1 MTKALQDYEKI
12 AAACAKA
19 ATEAKSLGDREQLL
33 QMHKRYL
40 ELAEKEGAADPTPQ
54 ASRQRRSPTMF
65 K

>member
-19 ATEAKSLGDREQLL
+19 ATKAKSLGDRDQLL

-40 ELAEKEGAADPTPQ
+40 EHAEKEGAADPTHQ
-54 ASRQRRSPTMF
+54 AITRRRSPTMF